1 MTMDVIIEFYIIYLI
16 KPRPN
21 TKLEFYKTYQW
32 ECYYAH
38 DYYTC
43 TKLTRWQVSSWKQIR
58 R

>member
-43 TKLTRWQVSSWKQIR
+43 TKL
-58 R
+58 